1 MAYCLNTVINI
12 FSYFIVV
19 LRHLASHYEH
29 TFILR
34 APDDFTFENI
44 MLWKFK
50 IFYGYLNLCSF
61 VFLKI
66 RLFREQCKPF
76 ALILSSCPSISF
88 PVSSTNILHLLLI
101 SIRGYFLRF
110 FIFGLDVTSIS
121 NKCEFCEADETTFAS
136 FHIYN
141 TFPTVICI
149 LHNLSLPNRY
159 LI

>member
-12 FSYFIVV
+12 FSYFIVI

-44 MLWKFK
+44 MLWKIK

-66 RLFREQCKPF
+66 RLFREQSDPAIMATPF
-76 ALILSSCPSISF
+76 ITTIVDACSLIL
-88 PVSSTNILHLLLI
+88 
-101 SIRGYFLRF
+101 YFQIAQLVFR
-110 FIFGLDVTSIS
+110 
-121 NKCEFCEADETTFAS
+121 NMM
-136 FHIYN
+136 
-141 TFPTVICI
+141 
-149 LHNLSLPNRY
+149 
-159 LI
+159 